1 MQDSPNKETML
12 LAVAK
17 FLGTEVRPLVKDPKV
32 SFRLLIAAHLCATVA
47 SECDGEEAQDR
58 AELGRLVSLL
68 ADVPHAEPG
77 SASRKAIA
85 KGNAELARAIRDGAV
100 PIDASSPA
108 FAHIKATLVEK
119 LAINSP
125 RFDTRADIESG
136 N

>member
-1 MQDSPNKETML
+1 ML

-47 SECDGEEAQDR
+47 QECDGEEAQDR
-58 AELGRLVSLL
+58 AELGRLVALL
-68 ADVPHAEPG
+68 SEAGPSELREAAPG
-77 SASRKAIA
+77 GASRKVIA
-85 KGNAELARAIRDGAV
+85 QGNAALAKAIREGALDV
-100 PIDASSPA
+100 APGSLA
-108 FAHIKATLVEK
+108 FAHIKATLIEK

-136 N
+136 T